1 MNNNHK
7 IIIIVKDWNK
17 LLKDT
22 KELSL
27 LEVAINKNTNVLQ
40 NKKRY
45 HNINKNGYWTITYK

>member
-7 IIIIVKDWNK
+7 IVIVGKDWNK

>member
-1 MNNNHK
+1 MNKHR
-7 IIIIVKDWNK
+7 IIINVKDWNK

-27 LEVAINKNTNVLQ
+27 LEIALNKNTSVLN

-45 HNINKNGYWTITYK
+45 HDINKNGYWTITYK